1 MFIVVEIGFDPNE
14 YLVSEGS
21 GSVILIVRLVS
32 GILQQEI
39 LVEFETAPG
48 NVTSA
53 GSLKKVEKRTS
64 GLTKCMF

>member
-14 YLVSEGS
+14 YLVSEGNS
-21 GSVILIVRLVS
+21 SVILIVRLVS

-53 GSLKKVEKRTS
+53 GKLEK
-64 GLTKCMF
+64 G